1 MCGFILYI
9 FIYISQIF
17 RTASPFLKTQ
27 EEKNKQKQNLVL
39 QFTLLKKLKKKQQI
53 HIVQFNIFNV
63 CDGVGHA
70 ADRFGVINRLSKHCR
85 LITLT
90 CDSFTNS

>member
-27 EEKNKQKQNLVL
+27 EKQTKTKSSIAVYTTKETEKETSTTYCTILY
-39 QFTLLKKLKKKQQI
+39 
-53 HIVQFNIFNV
+53 FNV
-63 CDGVGHA
+63 CDGVVMRPTA
-70 ADRFGVINRLSKHCR
+70 LE
-85 LITLT
+85 
-90 CDSFTNS
+90 

>member
-17 RTASPFLKTQ
+17 RTASPFLKTE

-39 QFTLLKKLKKKQQI
+39 QFTLLKKLKKKHQL
-53 HIVQFNIFNV
+53 HIVQFNISMFV
-63 CDGVGHA
+63 MVL
-70 ADRFGVINRLSKHCR
+70 VMRLTA
-85 LITLT
+85 LE
-90 CDSFTNS
+90 